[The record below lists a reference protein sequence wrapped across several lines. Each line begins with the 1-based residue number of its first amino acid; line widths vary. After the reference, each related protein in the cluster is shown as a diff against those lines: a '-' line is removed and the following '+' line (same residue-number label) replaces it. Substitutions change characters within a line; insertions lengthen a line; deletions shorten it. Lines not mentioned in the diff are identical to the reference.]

1 MGRVDDGIS
10 ITTSIFTVEARR
22 EASRDGVP
30 PIKLVDVEKLASM
43 SEELRLRL
51 VPRTVNKL
59 DEEFFDELE

>member
-1 MGRVDDGIS
+1 VDNGIS

>member
-1 MGRVDDGIS
+1 MDNGIS

>member
-1 MGRVDDGIS
+1 MYNGIS

-22 EASRDGVP
+22 EANRDGVP

-51 VPRTVNKL
+51 VQRTVNKL
-59 DEEFFDELE
+59 DEEFFHELE